1 MIKLIQVL
9 IVDDLPEWRA
19 TLAGLLQDM
28 GYATE
33 TAAGIKE
40 ALALSGRSHF
50 DAALLDIRLDEDDEN
65 NAGGIELAVELKQRF
80 PEMPIIIITGYGTP
94 DTMRRAMQP
103 DVTGRRL
110 IDDYLSKTQTEK
122 LVTTMNSLLSR
133 SLQQQLPTFEPGQE
147 CEITVSLEPG
157 QRLLVRGRGGIRFTH
172 TSTNPLSLDP
182 ASFVRWGS
190 ERMMGTADRRFL
202 IKKTGQELYRLLFE
216 QHSSVLNG
224 YYRAVGSV
232 TKKQY
237 LHLVFESARDLAELP
252 LEFLFS
258 EDAGGYLT
266 LLHPLVHQ
274 IRKVVTR
281 HSPISAEFI
290 RHLVGSG
297 EKLRVLL
304 LISNT
309 KPRIDLIDETG
320 EQLKELLSPVSWLDL
335 TYVKTEAATCHAMQ
349 EMLHES
355 QYHIVHYIGHGAFRE
370 GSPEQSSIFFW
381 EEGNR
386 SGRVMPMTGNE
397 LRLLLQDSDTRLFHL
412 TCCEGAR
419 AGDASDLLDDDY
431 LGIADGIIQA
441 GVPSV
446 LGYRWPVSARRA
458 QEMTLAFYR
467 SLLRYGSPELALLDA
482 RRELAARK
490 KDDLTWASP
499 ILIVQ
504 S

>member
-1 MIKLIQVL
+1 MRVTGCGLRVAGYEL
-9 IVDDLPEWRA
+9 RVTRCGLRDAGYEVR
-19 TLAGLLQDM
+19 LAGSRV
-28 GYATE
+28 
-33 TAAGIKE
+33 E
-40 ALALSGRSHF
+40 ALEALDAGRFHV
-50 DAALLDIRLDEDDEN
+50 AVLDVRLDESDEDNTEGLTLMYEIKEKYPSVAVIILTGYANVKMVREALEPDDKGKSPAFGFLEKTEMDQLPEYVRR
-65 NAGGIELAVELKQRF
+65 AALKQSL
-80 PEMPIIIITGYGTP
+80 PIFKP
-94 DTMRRAMQP
+94 
-103 DVTGRRL
+103 
-110 IDDYLSKTQTEK
+110 S
-122 LVTTMNSLLSR
+122 
-133 SLQQQLPTFEPGQE
+133 QE

-157 QRLLVRGRGGIRFTH
+157 RRPTVRGRGNIRFTY
-172 TSTNPLSLDP
+172 TSTNLLNLDP
-182 ASFVRWGS
+182 ARFMRLGS
-190 ERMMGTADRRFL
+190 ERMMGTADRRFS
-202 IKKTGQELYRLLFE
+202 IKETGRELYRLLFE
-216 QHSSVLNG
+216 QHSPVING
-224 YYRAVGSV
+224 YHRALGRV

-237 LHLVFESARDLAELP
+237 LHLVFESTRDLAELP

-258 EDAGGYLT
+258 EDDGGYLT

-274 IRKVVTR
+274 IRRVVTL
-281 HSPISAEFI
+281 HPPISAELI
-290 RHLVGSG
+290 QHLAGSG

-304 LISNT
+304 LVSNT

-320 EQLKELLSPVSWLDL
+320 EQLKELLSSVSWLDL
-335 TYVKTEAATCHAMQ
+335 TYVETEAATYHAVQ
-349 EMLHES
+349 EMLRGG
-355 QYHIVHYIGHGAFRE
+355 QYHIVHYIGHGGFRE
-370 GSPEQSSIFFW
+370 VSPEQSSLFFW
-381 EEGNR
+381 EDGNR

-446 LGYRWPVSARRA
+446 LGYRWPVSAVRA

-467 SLLRYGSPELALLDA
+467 SLLRHGSPELALLDA

-504 S
+504 R

>member
-1 MIKLIQVL
+1 MTEPIRILV
-9 IVDDLPEWRA
+9 VDDLLDWQKSIS
-19 TLAGLLQDM
+19 GLLSDE
-28 GYATE
+28 GYDVRSVGSRVDAL
-33 TAAGIKE
+33 E
-40 ALALSGRSHF
+40 ALDAGRFHV
-50 DAALLDIRLDEDDEN
+50 AVLDVRLDERDESN
-65 NAGGIELAVELKQRF
+65 QDGLVLMHEIREKYPSVAV
-80 PEMPIIIITGYGTP
+80 IILTGYANIEMVREALEP
-94 DTMRRAMQP
+94 DDKGESPAFGFLQKTETDQLLEYVRRA
-103 DVTGRRL
+103 
-110 IDDYLSKTQTEK
+110 
-122 LVTTMNSLLSR
+122 SLR
-133 SLQQQLPTFEPGQE
+133 QQLPTFEPGQE

-157 QRLLVRGRGGIRFTH
+157 QRLLVRGRGSIRFTH

-182 ASFVRWGS
+182 ASFMRWGS
-190 ERMMGTADRRFL
+190 ERMMSTADRRFL
-202 IKKTGQELYRLLFE
+202 IKETGQKLYRLLFE
-216 QHSSVLNG
+216 QHSPVING
-224 YYRAVGSV
+224 YHRALGSV

-237 LHLVFESARDLAELP
+237 LHLVFESTRELAGVP

-290 RHLVGSG
+290 RRLVGSG

-335 TYVKTEAATCHAMQ
+335 TYVKTEAATYHEVQ
-349 EMLHES
+349 EMLRGGQH
-355 QYHIVHYIGHGAFRE
+355 HIVHYVGHGGFHEA
-370 GSPEQSSIFFW
+370 SPEQSRLFFW
-381 EEGNR
+381 EDSNR
-386 SGRVMPMTGNE
+386 SGHVMPMTGNE
-397 LRLLLQDSDTRLFHL
+397 LRFLLQDSDTRLFHL
-412 TCCEGAR
+412 TCCEGTR

-446 LGYRWPVSARRA
+446 LGYRWPVSAGRA

-467 SLLRYGSPELALLDA
+467 SLLRHGSPELALLDA